1 MSASEIAAVLREQV
15 KLKGMRWFQKLRAE
29 IAGYHQ
35 AYMDQPYGA
44 KGHGWRP
51 ALGIDMDTLE
61 KKYELS
67 REVMGYH

>member
-1 MSASEIAAVLREQV
+1 MSVIRLLVCGGTRPVPPAGAPYAATPRH
-15 KLKGMRWFQKLRAE
+15 RAPVS
-29 IAGYHQ
+29 GWNT
-35 AYMDQPYGA
+35 
-44 KGHGWRP
+44 GHVVSVRGWRP